1 MMYDPTPVRNAG
13 NLEKQFPIRFS
24 SFTLIRWARSGIS
37 YPLMIEEMQDY
48 YNQRAAI
55 YDSSMGYD
63 RAEVLATY
71 PRIIAHLQNRL
82 SGRAVL
88 EIACGPGF
96 WTQHIAASASRV
108 LATDYNEST
117 LLEARKKPLG
127 GNVTVQRAD
136 AYDLA
141 AIPEGFDAAF
151 AGDWF
156 THVPLLKQEAFLA
169 GLNAKLKPG
178 ALVIFCD
185 QSPKDGSITGVRD
198 AEGNN
203 IQTRTLPDGRR
214 FSVIKN
220 FPTED
225 DFRKLLAPFSSSVAL
240 TQFPEC
246 RRYTVEYVL
255 KA

>member
-1 MMYDPTPVRNAG
+1 
-13 NLEKQFPIRFS
+13 
-24 SFTLIRWARSGIS
+24 
-37 YPLMIEEMQDY
+37 MIEEMQDY
-48 YNQRAAI
+48 YDQRAAI

-63 RAEVLATY
+63 RAEVLASHR
-71 PRIIAHLQNRL
+71 RIIAHLQNRL

-117 LLEARKKPLG
+117 LREARKKPLG
-127 GNVTVQRAD
+127 GNVTTKKGD
-136 AYDLA
+136 AYDLSDL
-141 AIPEGFDAAF
+141 PEGFDAAF
-151 AGDWF
+151 AGDWL
-156 THVPLLKQEAFLA
+156 THVPLLRRGAFLA
-169 GLNAKLKPG
+169 GLHAKLKPG

-185 QSPKDGSITGVRD
+185 QTPKEGSITGIRD
-198 AEGNN
+198 SEGNN

-220 FPTED
+220 FLTED
-225 DFRKLLAPFSSSVAL
+225 DFRKLLAPFTSSVAL